1 MMKYRNKQNYLFVK
15 FFGLHL
21 QNNGSVV
28 LDLLCG
34 DLHKHAQV
42 CLFITQC
49 RYLTRCQA

>member
-28 LDLLCG
+28 LDLLCC
-34 DLHKHAQV
+34 DLHIHTGLLMYYTVQV
-42 CLFITQC
+42 SH
-49 RYLTRCQA
+49 